1 MARSPEAKLQEEIVL
16 HFNHNYGK
24 FRGRLIAINNNS
36 VNAIQGAQN
45 TSKGVKKGVADLCFL
60 LNDGKVIWIE
70 LKVYDRDQSP
80 GQVRWQGKVEAI
92 GHIYKIV
99 RTKAEFYNVIGGYL
113 ND

>member
-1 MARSPEAKLQEEIVL
+1 MAKSPEGKLQEQIVVN
-16 HFNHNYGK
+16 FNHKYRQ

-60 LNDGKVIWIE
+60 CKEGKVIWIE
-70 LKVYDRDQSP
+70 LKVGRNDQSP
-80 GQVRWQGKVEAI
+80 AQERWQGKVELI
-92 GHIYKIV
+92 GHTYCIV
-99 RTKAEFYNVIGGYL
+99 RSEEEFYQVLGGQL